1 MNIQTMMDNSHS
13 VIQAVESFNSYIS
26 NLIQMRD
33 NDMLKDGDKYN
44 EETEVL
50 KDAYYSTLHFV
61 PDVVAY
67 KACLVLGIADAEWL
81 PDTHK
86 DVFKTIN

>member
-1 MNIQTMMDNSHS
+1 MMNNSHS

-33 NDMLKDGDKYN
+33 NGMLKDGDKYN

-61 PDVVAY
+61 PDGVAY